1 MAAANPLAYQ
11 DTGTIMAEKVYSTG
25 PKFDNKH
32 SLHNCFMKVGCV
44 IQYATLFLEL

>member
-1 MAAANPLAYQ
+1 MAAANPTAYQ
-11 DTGTIMAEKVYSTG
+11 DTVTFMAVKVYSKG

-44 IQYATLFLEL
+44 IQYVTLLLEL